1 MDQFLSL
8 ITTCGQKHIHL
19 IQPFVEH
26 YRACGVK
33 NFLINLHLAPDCP
46 LEEREHYAGLA
57 STRLRQ
63 VGLEL
68 NAILCCPFDA
78 LAVRQFHDALQMNMP
93 ETKWY
98 ISADMDEFHEYPGG
112 ILEILGFMERY
123 SLDYMRGVFVDRIA
137 RHGFP
142 HYNERLSIWSQFPLG
157 CNLTHAL
164 LGGWIDKVMV
174 HRAGVRLLP
183 GHHFPHPERTLRAFP
198 GVHHVHHFK
207 WDASVVPRLTE
218 RLDEDWQKRCPWW
231 VESKRA
237 LDWIA
242 GGAPR
247 VMPGL
252 QTFDYMDDSSGQFGP
267 LSANARYGQAK
278 LPVIIPGDGQ

>member
-1 MDQFLSL
+1 MDPFLSL
-8 ITTCGQKHIHL
+8 MTTCGQKHIHL
-19 IQPFVEH
+19 IQPFVAH
-26 YRACGVK
+26 YRAYGVR
-33 NFLINLHLAPDCP
+33 NFLINLHLAADCP
-46 LEEREHYAGLA
+46 IEDRERYASLA
-57 STRLRQ
+57 STKLRQ

-68 NAILCCPFDA
+68 HAILLCPFDA
-78 LAVRQFHDALQMNMP
+78 LAIRQFHDTLQMNRP

-98 ISADMDEFHEYPGG
+98 ISADIDEFHEYPGG
-112 ILEILGFMERY
+112 VLEAIGFMERG

-137 RHGFP
+137 RDGFP
-142 HYNERLSIWSQFPLG
+142 HFDESQSVWAQFPLG
-157 CNLTHAL
+157 CNLTHIL
-164 LGGWIDKVMV
+164 LRGWIDKVMI

-183 GHHFPHPERTLRAFP
+183 GHHFPHPQGSLKVFP
-198 GVHHVHHFK
+198 GVHPVHHFK

-247 VMPGL
+247 VLPAL
-252 QTFDYMDDSSGQFGP
+252 QTFDFMDDWPGPSGP
-267 LSANARYGQAK
+267 ISANARYGQAK
-278 LPVIIPGDGQ
+278 STGIIPGIE